1 MRVSPWTSSTVRDP
15 VTHPSTLAFRFATR
29 RPFCFSTRFRNT
41 DARCLSNH
49 ASRRDREA
57 SLIVGIIASYLAQT
71 GRRQYLGAVWV
82 GVLSA
87 AAICAAVGVGLHAAS
102 AEFPQKQQE
111 MFETVVAV
119 MAVGILTSMVFW
131 MKAAARSIK
140 AQLHDQIDAS
150 LHTGRNAAIGLVAMA
165 FFAVGREGLESV
177 FFLLAIFDQSTGAA
191 VPVGAALGLLG
202 AVGVGFAI
210 YWGGVRLNLR
220 HFFRFTG
227 AFIILVAA
235 GLLAGA
241 LRSAHEAGL
250 WNGLQ
255 RIVADWSGALPAD
268 GPLGTVLAGMFG
280 YTDAPTL
287 GEALIYVVY
296 LVPALILFFM
306 PARAPAPIPHR
317 A

>member
-1 MRVSPWTSSTVRDP
+1 MLV
-15 VTHPSTLAFRFATR
+15 AFLIMLREGI
-29 RPFCFSTRFRNT
+29 
-41 DARCLSNH
+41 
-49 ASRRDREA
+49 EA

-82 GVLSA
+82 GVLVA
-87 AAICAAVGVGLHAAS
+87 AAICLLVGLGLHAAS

-111 MFETVVAV
+111 MFETVVALV
-119 MAVGILTSMVFW
+119 AVGILTSMVFW

-140 AQLHDQIDAS
+140 AELHDQIDAS
-150 LHTGRNAAIGLVAMA
+150 IRTGRNAAAALVLMA

-191 VPVGAALGLLG
+191 VPVGAALGLVG

-227 AFIILVAA
+227 AFIVLVAA

-255 RIVADWSGALPAD
+255 RVVADWGNVLPAD

-287 GEALIYVVY
+287 GEALIYVAY
-296 LVPALILFFM
+296 LVPAMILFLM
-306 PARAPAPIPHR
+306 PARQPMPVPHR